1 MIVTGITHK
10 YLRLRTHWSVNVYN
24 FQQYATFIE
33 AEPATVPTSIL
44 IVFVGI
50 MFFLTFAIEFAI
62 ASLRCHSVRDRLIHA
77 FNAVGTIAE
86 GFCYTSML
94 TDAGKFYVDEPRPD
108 FLSRCLGADALTAD
122 PTNVITPSFDSNGHI
137 ICTQNLTDGI
147 PSSHGIYP
155 LETMS
160 LCHVNT
166 CNGCLESQLS
176 VDSIVYNAPLHLVN
190 FRGMICLPDCKLYP
204 ISASHSH
211 THTFSLDQDAYL
223 AFPSGHASSA
233 VGSGLFLSLY
243 LLWNISSRRSALNL
257 ASPFLRTTRNFLTAI
272 CFTPTIAGLYI
283 AATRVADGRHSPADI
298 TAGAFLGT
306 LVNAVWFVRLYTHDR
321 SMRYRAA
328 KHAVPQDDLF
338 LFDAPKDQ
346 DL

>member
-137 ICTQNLTDGI
+137 ICTQNLTD
-147 PSSHGIYP
+147 
-155 LETMS
+155 
-160 LCHVNT
+160 
-166 CNGCLESQLS
+166 
-176 VDSIVYNAPLHLVN
+176 
-190 FRGMICLPDCKLYP
+190 
-204 ISASHSH
+204 
-211 THTFSLDQDAYL
+211 DAYL